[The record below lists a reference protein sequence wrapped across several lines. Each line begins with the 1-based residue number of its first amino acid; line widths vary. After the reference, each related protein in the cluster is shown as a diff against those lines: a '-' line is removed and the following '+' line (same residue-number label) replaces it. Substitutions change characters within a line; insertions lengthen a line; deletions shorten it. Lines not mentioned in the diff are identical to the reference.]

1 MRLFK
6 TIILL
11 FLGFLIFGSAGYF
24 GYELF
29 VKPGRIE
36 KNDRKAKASAP
47 AATPTPDPGAPEF
60 DRLKKLQESG
70 KTTESREGL
79 KSWIDA
85 HPDSPLAVEA
95 RRLLGSANM
104 TLLFQQADSG
114 GQCVMYTVVKGDS
127 LARIAAKHK
136 SNAELIQ
143 TANSLPSINLQ
154 IGQQLII
161 PSLDVSLEI
170 NREAKT
176 LTTLDHGGY
185 LKEYLLLSAPA
196 SPKKAET
203 IKSKVLDK
211 VTSSGGKRVAFG
223 DKTYAESERVILL
236 TQAPPIVSPPPQ
248 APITDA
254 TKESPTTPSASP
266 QLKPAMPGGYVL
278 SSDDL
283 RELFPLVSRN
293 TPVIIH

>member
-29 VKPGRIE
+29 VKPRRIE
-36 KNDRKAKASAP
+36 KNDQKAKALAP

-236 TQAPPIVSPPPQ
+236 TLAPPIVSPPPQ
-248 APITDA
+248 ASITDA

-266 QLKPAMPGGYVL
+266 KMKPAMPGGYVL